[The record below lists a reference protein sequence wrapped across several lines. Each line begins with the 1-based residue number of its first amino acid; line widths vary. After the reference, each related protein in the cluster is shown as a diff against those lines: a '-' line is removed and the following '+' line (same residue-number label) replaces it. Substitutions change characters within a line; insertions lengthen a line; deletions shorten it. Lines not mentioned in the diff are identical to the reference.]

1 MSRRAALLV
10 LALAVLAAALPAA
23 AQAFREGV
31 ANGDVSSTSA
41 IIWTRADKSGAV
53 RFEVARD
60 KRFRRL
66 VRNGRVRARK
76 SADNTVQVNVRRLK
90 PATRYFYRFVRG
102 KDRSA
107 VGTFKTAPK
116 TSANRTIRFA
126 WTGDADA
133 TPRPGQSKPFW
144 NNGQIYA
151 RMAKERN
158 DFNIN
163 IGDTIYSDSEVP
175 GITQNAKT
183 VAQKWAKYRLILVER
198 NVRRFRGAAALYSHW
213 DDHEF
218 MNDFS
223 PEESVFTAS
232 NGETVNIP
240 GRTLYKAGSMAFRDY
255 QPVHY
260 SSSLGIYGSFRWGRN
275 LEIFLLDER
284 SFRSAKASANHT
296 CDNPQTGQPD
306 LAPTAP
312 PDKRALFSAVV
323 PSLAAPVSPACL
335 AAINDPNR
343 TMLGQR
349 QLAQFESAIKASK
362 ATFKVVMTEM
372 EAKQYY
378 ANPYDRWEGYEAER
392 QKLLTFLRDNVKNV
406 VLLATDVH
414 ATLAV
419 DARLKTFEQGGPVDS
434 GILEVS
440 TGPAATENFAGEINK
455 ATGGNNAQ
463 LLHDVFL
470 KPAPPNGVGMQC
482 AAINAF
488 SYGEVTVTSKKL
500 TIAPK
505 DIHGRALK
513 DGSSPCGPFVLT
525 KK

>member
-1 MSRRAALLV
+1 MSRRVPL
-10 LALAVLAAALPAA
+10 LALALAALVAALPAA
-23 AQAFREGV
+23 AEAFDEGV
-31 ANGDVSSTSA
+31 ANGDVTSHSA
-41 IIWTRADKSGAV
+41 LVWTRADGTGLV
-53 RFEVARD
+53 RLEVAKN
-60 KRFRRL
+60 KRFSRPVIRTRL
-66 VRNGRVRARK
+66 RARK
-76 SADNTVQVNVRRLK
+76 SADNTVQTKVRGL
-90 PATRYFYRFVRG
+90 AASTRYFYRFTRG
-102 KDRSA
+102 KQRSA

-144 NNGQIYA
+144 NSGQVYA

-183 VAQKWAKYRLILVER
+183 VAQKWEKYRLMMDLR
-198 NVRRFRGAAALYSHW
+198 NVQRLREAAALYSHW

-223 PEESVFTAS
+223 PAESSFSAS
-232 NGETVNIP
+232 NGEVVNIP
-240 GRTLYKAGSMAFRDY
+240 GRTLYQAGKTAFRDY
-255 QPVHY
+255 QPVTY
-260 SSSLGIYGSFRWGRN
+260 SSRLGIYRSFRWGRN

-312 PDKRALFSAVV
+312 PDKRALFAAVI
-323 PSLAAPVSPACL
+323 PSLSAPVSPACL

-343 TMLGQR
+343 TMLGAR
-349 QLAQFESAIKASK
+349 QLAKFESAIKASK

-392 QKLLTFLRDNVKNV
+392 QKLLTFLRDNIKNV

-419 DARLKTFEQGGPVDS
+419 DARLKTFEQGGPQDS

-440 TGPAATENFAGEINK
+440 TGPAATKNFAGEIDDT
-455 ATGGNNAQ
+455 TGGNNAQ

-470 KPAPPNGVGMQC
+470 KPAPPSGIGMQC
-482 AAINAF
+482 ANLDTF

-500 TIAPK
+500 TISPR
-505 DIHGRALK
+505 DSRGRALK
-513 DGSSPCGPFVLT
+513 DGSSPCGPFTLT

>member
-1 MSRRAALLV
+1 MSRRFPLLV
-10 LALAVLAAALPAA
+10 LAVAALAAALPAA
-23 AQAFREGV
+23 AQAFDEGV
-31 ANGDVSSTSA
+31 ANGDVSSTA
-41 IIWTRADKSGAV
+41 ALIWTRSDGSGTV
-53 RFEVARD
+53 RFQVARD
-60 KRFRRL
+60 KRFHRV
-66 VRNGRVRARK
+66 VRQGKVRARK
-76 SADNTVQVNVRRLK
+76 SADDTVQIRLRK
-90 PATRYFYRFVRG
+90 LSPATHYYYRFTRG
-102 KDRSA
+102 RKRSA
-107 VGTFKTAPK
+107 VGTFKTAP
-116 TSANRTIRFA
+116 SANANRTIRFA

-144 NNGQIYA
+144 NNGVVYA

-183 VAQKWAKYRLILVER
+183 VAQKWAKYRLMMGLRSVQRLRE
-198 NVRRFRGAAALYSHW
+198 AAALYSHW

-223 PEESVFTAS
+223 PAEDTFHAS
-232 NGETVNIP
+232 NGEVVNIP
-240 GRTLYKAGSMAFRDY
+240 GRTLYKAGETAFRDF
-255 QPVHY
+255 QPVTF
-260 SSSLGIYGSFRWGRN
+260 STRLGIYRSFRWGRN
-275 LEIFLLDER
+275 LQIFLLDER

-312 PDKRALFSAVV
+312 PDKRALFAAVV
-323 PSLAAPVSPACL
+323 PSLSAPVSPACL

-343 TMLGQR
+343 TMLGTR
-349 QLAQFESAIKASK
+349 QLATFESAIKASK

-378 ANPYDRWEGYEAER
+378 ALPYDRWEGYEAER
-392 QKLLTFLRDNVKNV
+392 QKLLTFLRDNVPNA

-419 DARLKTFEQGGPVDS
+419 DARLKTFEQGGPEDS

-440 TGPAATENFAGEINK
+440 TGPAATKNVAGEIDD

-463 LLHDVFL
+463 LLHDVFF
-470 KPAPPNGVGMQC
+470 KPAPPNGIGMQC
-482 AAINAF
+482 ANLDTF
-488 SYGEVTVTSKKL
+488 SYGEVTVTSNKL

-505 DIHGRALK
+505 DSRGRPLK
-513 DGSSPCGPFVLT
+513 DGSSPCGPFTIT